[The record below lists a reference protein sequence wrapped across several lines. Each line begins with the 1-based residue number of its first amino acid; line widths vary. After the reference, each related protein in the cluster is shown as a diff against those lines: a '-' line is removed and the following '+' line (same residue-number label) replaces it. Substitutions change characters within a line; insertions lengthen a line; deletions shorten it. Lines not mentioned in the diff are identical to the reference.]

1 MSITLNNRVA
11 SDNLM
16 TSVPKQPLLQ
26 LEHVSITPKKTPTR
40 LLVNDISFTI
50 EVGKTTCVVG
60 ESGSGKSLTALSIM
74 GLLSKQLQLTT
85 GKVLFNDAQLGLQ
98 DLTLLDEASLRKIRG
113 AKIAMIF
120 QEPMTSLNPVLT
132 VGYQIGESLTTHL
145 GLKADGLKTK
155 VANLLEMVGIPVSRA
170 NSYPD
175 ELSGGQR
182 QRVMIAMSIACEP
195 QLLIADEPTTALDV
209 TVQAQILRLLGELKV
224 RMNMGML
231 FITHD
236 FGVVADI
243 ADNVVVMFR
252 GEIVESGSKDAVL
265 GNPQHPYTKALL
277 ACVPDAEGKKPL
289 KPIDYSWLPE
299 NQLAPF
305 QL

>member
-1 MSITLNNRVA
+1 MTATSQIATPLLHLEHISI
-11 SDNLM
+11 
-16 TSVPKQPLLQ
+16 VPKKVP
-26 LEHVSITPKKTPTR
+26 SR
-40 LLVNDISFTI
+40 LLVNDVSFTI
-50 EVGKTTCVVG
+50 EAGQTTCVVG
-60 ESGSGKSLTALSIM
+60 ESGSGKSLTALSVM
-74 GLLSKQLQLTT
+74 GLLSKQLQLTK
-85 GKVLFNDAQLGLQ
+85 GRVLFNQAEYGQR
-98 DLTLLDEASLRKIRG
+98 DLTLLDDESLRNIRG
-113 AKIAMIF
+113 KSIAMIF

-132 VGYQIGESLTTHL
+132 IGYQIGESLTTHL
-145 GLKADGLKTK
+145 GLKGDALKTK
-155 VANLLEMVGIPVSRA
+155 IANLLDMVGIPTSRV

-209 TVQAQILRLLGELKV
+209 TVQAQILKLLDELKT

-243 ADNVVVMFR
+243 ADKVVVMFR
-252 GEIVESGSKDAVL
+252 GEIVETGTKDEVL

-289 KPIDYSWLPE
+289 KPIDYAWLPE
-299 NQLAPF
+299 NQPNAGVVA
-305 QL
+305 